1 VNLLFV
7 FIYIH
12 IEFLEETYKIIISH
26 FFIGMSSLAFY
37 AAPIENNDSSAGYNT
52 IDKKKASKNKTL
64 KKRSANQTEQEHV
77 KAMIDTIHNSS
88 VSEETESDNM
98 GEFKPPP
105 PPESA
110 GGARVEARQNPT
122 QAPQPYEGSDVPVT
136 LEAFNGLE
144 SAQAEEYYKKVVPY
158 FSNMSNPS
166 QNQEQDLLIK
176 LDKILHLLEEQ
187 QNDRTGHVTEEII
200 LYSFLGIFIIFIID
214 SFARVGK
221 YVR

>member
-1 VNLLFV
+1 
-7 FIYIH
+7 
-12 IEFLEETYKIIISH
+12 
-26 FFIGMSSLAFY
+26 MSSLAFY
-37 AAPIENNDSSAGYNT
+37 AAPIENNDSSQGYNT
-52 IDKKKASKNKTL
+52 IDKKKASRNKTL
-64 KKRSANQTEQEHV
+64 KKRSANQTEQQHV
-77 KAMIDTIHNSS
+77 KAMIDTIHKDSS
-88 VSEETESDNM
+88 IVEETESDNM

-110 GGARVEARQNPT
+110 GGARVEARQSPV
-122 QAPQPYEGSDVPVT
+122 QDPQPYQGSDVPVT
-136 LEAFNGLE
+136 LEAFDGLE
-144 SAQAEEYYKKVVPY
+144 SAQAEEYYQKVVPY
-158 FSNMSNPS
+158 ISSMSNPS